1 MNTIKRNNAKH
12 QRGATKLGLL
22 VMLMLVA
29 SFFIFGLRVA
39 PLYIDHNLVT
49 GICNRLIENGEAA
62 DMSVTQLRATVSDSL
77 RINNIRDFEMSSI
90 RMRKENGNAIIT
102 IAYERRI
109 HFVGNLDMIA
119 AFNTELR

>member
-1 MNTIKRNNAKH
+1 MNTIKRNNPKH

-22 VMLMLVA
+22 VILMLVA

-39 PLYIDHNLVT
+39 PVYIDHNMVT
-49 GICNRLIENGEAA
+49 GICNGLIESGEAA
-62 DMSVTQLRATVSDSL
+62 DMSITQLRAKVSDSL
-77 RINNIRDFEMSSI
+77 RINNIRDFEMSNI
-90 RMRKENGNAIIT
+90 RMRKENGKAIIT

-109 HFVGNLDMIA
+109 DFIGNLDMIA